1 MVFLLSGLNSGQI
14 RVKFKSTNKKP
25 IRNGVKL
32 MKKKNILGVKSRLAD
47 TGLKVYDIS
56 MTIEPDMPVY
66 KGRKEMA
73 PRLVTLFSHDSA
85 GNDQSDNNNQS
96 DSNHQS
102 SSIHQS
108 EITMNIHTGTHI
120 DAPLHMIKEGA
131 KFDYFTDDDLLTPCQ
146 VLDMSEI
153 QEKIT
158 AADLEKLDIRGGN
171 FILLKTRNSDPGF
184 LEDNPEK
191 FIYLEESGA
200 RMLAELEPQP
210 AGVGIDALGIER
222 DQPGHPSHRA
232 LLKKKIIILEG
243 LRLKKVPEGFYT
255 LLLAP
260 LKFKTTEGAP
270 ARAFL
275 LEES

>member
-1 MVFLLSGLNSGQI
+1 
-14 RVKFKSTNKKP
+14 
-25 IRNGVKL
+25 
-32 MKKKNILGVKSRLAD
+32 MKKNNILGKISKLTD
-47 TGLKVYDIS
+47 TSLKLYDIS

-66 KGRKEMA
+66 KGRREMA
-73 PRLVTLFSHDSA
+73 PRLVTLSSHDST
-85 GNDQSDNNNQS
+85 GNHKSSN
-96 DSNHQS
+96 NHQS

-146 VLDMSEI
+146 VIDMSEI
-153 QEKIT
+153 PKKIT
-158 AADLEKLDIRGGN
+158 AADLEKLDIKGGN
-171 FILLKTRNSDPGF
+171 FILLKTRNSDPDF
-184 LEDNPEK
+184 LEENPEK

-222 DQPGHPSHRA
+222 DQPGHPSHRVF
-232 LLKKKIIILEG
+232 LKKKIIILEG
-243 LRLKKVPEGFYT
+243 LRLKEVPAGFYT

-260 LKFKTTEGAP
+260 LKFKDTEGAP

-275 LEES
+275 LE